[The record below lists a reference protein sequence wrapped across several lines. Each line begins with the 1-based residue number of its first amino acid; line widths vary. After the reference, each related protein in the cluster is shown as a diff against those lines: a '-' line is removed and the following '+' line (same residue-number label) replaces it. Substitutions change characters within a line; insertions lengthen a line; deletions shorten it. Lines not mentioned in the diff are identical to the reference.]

1 MKSMKSSAQST
12 LPNRLVSDVFL
23 SLDGYAGG
31 QDIPAYFGYAGEDL
45 DKWVNAQLS
54 ASQTYLMGRKTF
66 EIMASIVQIE
76 NNDMNRRM
84 NELPKLV
91 VSQTLNNADI
101 WSNSEILGE
110 DFANKIKVI
119 KRSES
124 PPLRTIGS
132 LTLVRSLFDE
142 GLIDR
147 LRLIVFPI
155 ILGSKGQEPFFVGNF
170 EKTHKLKLVETTQL
184 DGRLILLEYEPH

>member
-1 MKSMKSSAQST
+1 MKSSAQST

-31 QDIPAYFGYAGEDL
+31 QNLPAYFGYAGEDL
-45 DKWVNAQLS
+45 DEWVNAQLS

-76 NNDMNRRM
+76 DNDMNRRM

-101 WSNSEILGE
+101 WANSEILGE
-110 DFANKIKVI
+110 DFANKIKAI

-147 LRLIVFPI
+147 LRLMVFPI

-184 DGRLILLEYEPH
+184 DGRLMLLEYEPH